1 MEIRCSQ
8 DEGALVELEGAWEA
22 LHALSV
28 TATVFNSIAFVRVWW
43 RHFGAPGTLQLW
55 TAWED
60 GALAAVAPL
69 YVTTDAEGV
78 AVRRFVG
85 GVDVADYLDL
95 LAAPGCEEDVVAALL
110 RAWGAGR
117 DRPALD
123 LHDLR
128 AASPVR
134 AALRRLA
141 PEYGFRIDEAQE
153 ETCMAMALPATFDE
167 YLAGLDS
174 KQRHEVRRKL
184 RKAERE
190 AQVEWYRVPPGN
202 VAAEMEHF
210 FDLHVKSD
218 PLKAE
223 FMDGR
228 MRAFFVDLAV
238 ACAERGWLELVFLRV
253 DGGCAATY
261 LCFAFRNEI
270 QLYNSGYDP
279 AAYGAFSPGWVLLAR
294 HIEAAIADGRA
305 RYDFMR
311 GTEDYKARFGGK
323 PEPVYVMRL
332 E

>member
-1 MEIRCSQ
+1 LEIRCSQ
-8 DEGALVELEGAWEA
+8 DESTFDELESAWDE
-22 LHALSV
+22 LHARSH
-28 TATVFNSIAFVRVWW
+28 TATVFNSVTFVRAWW
-43 RHFGAPGTLQLW
+43 RHFGVPGSLQVW
-55 TAWED
+55 TVWED
-60 GALAAVAPL
+60 GALAGVAPL
-69 YVTTDAEGV
+69 YVTADAQAL

-85 GVDVADYLDL
+85 GVDVADYLDVL
-95 LAAPGCEEDVVAALL
+95 TAPGREGDVVAVLL
-110 RAWGAGR
+110 RAWGAGSGGL
-117 DRPALD
+117 ALD

-128 AASPVR
+128 GASPVR

-141 PEYGFRIDEAQE
+141 PEYGLRIDEAQE

-190 AQVEWYRVPPGN
+190 AQIDWYRVPPGD
-202 VAAEMEHF
+202 VAAEMEYF

-223 FMDGR
+223 FMDAR
-228 MRAFFVDLAV
+228 MRAFFVDLAT

-253 DGGCAATY
+253 DGGYAATY
-261 LCFAFRNEI
+261 LCFVFRNEV
-270 QLYNSGYDP
+270 QLYNSGYD
-279 AAYGAFSPGWVLLAR
+279 AASYGAFSPGWVLLAR
-294 HIEAAIADGRA
+294 HIEAAIADGRE

-332 E
+332 R

>member
-1 MEIRCSQ
+1 MA
-8 DEGALVELEGAWEA
+8 G
-22 LHALSV
+22 
-28 TATVFNSIAFVRVWW
+28 
-43 RHFGAPGTLQLW
+43 
-55 TAWED
+55 
-60 GALAAVAPL
+60 VAPL
-69 YVTTDAEGV
+69 YVADDERGAP
-78 AVRRFVG
+78 ALRFVG
-85 GVDVADYLDL
+85 GLDVADYLDV
-95 LAAPGCEEDVVAALL
+95 LAAPGREDEVVAALL
-110 RAWGAGR
+110 RAWGAGFA
-117 DRPALD
+117 RPALD

-134 AALRRLA
+134 AALLRLA
-141 PEYGFRIDEAQE
+141 PEQGFRIDEAQE
-153 ETCMAMALPATFDE
+153 EVCMAVALPATFDE

-190 AQVEWYRVPPGN
+190 ARVDWYRVPPGD

-218 PLKAE
+218 PLKAA
-223 FMDGR
+223 FMDAR

-253 DGGCAATY
+253 DGGYAATY
-261 LCFAFRNEI
+261 LCFVFRNEV
-270 QLYNSGYDP
+270 QVYNSGYDS
-279 AAYGAFSPGWVLLAR
+279 ATYGALSPGWVLLAR
-294 HIEAAIADGRA
+294 HIEAAIADGRV

-332 E
+332 L